1 MTIFKTNESQRGINQ
16 KSHSFKKLLATTL
29 MLLSV
34 IAAGQQ
40 SDSDKEIIPPQ
51 NWYQVEVIL
60 FTQDG
65 NIGEEVPPLDYD
77 LSFPDD
83 ILELIDVEALAE
95 QQKLAIV
102 GALLP
107 EMPEMSLVEAS
118 PFVGFIPLIEMQD
131 PAISPITDNLAESI
145 IGEAP
150 ALSDLLATIDTPVE
164 PYVPEYEDPFE
175 MLAIDQ
181 RDLND
186 SARVLSRRDYNVIFH
201 QAWRFVADEN
211 SNDPWILVHAGQKV
225 GNRAEVEGSL
235 RFYKSRFLHFE
246 TNLWRLKLANE
257 NSVEQTSLAKLPD
270 VPQMDS
276 DDTTLAWR
284 LIPISTEN
292 EEVEA
297 TESTDLDLNT
307 EELTPESELFT
318 ELESASQTLDKS
330 HSGYTLVSFDPRE
343 ADMEDQE
350 QIEIPVT
357 EVWSIAQSK
366 RIEEQSVYYLD
377 HPELGIMLTI
387 KSYEPQPTNP
397 SPVTEDTEILEQ

>member
-16 KSHSFKKLLATTL
+16 KSHSFKKLLATML

-34 IAAGQQ
+34 FAAGQQ
-40 SDSDKEIIPPQ
+40 SDSDEEIIPPQ

-107 EMPEMSLVEAS
+107 EMPKMSLVEAS
-118 PFVGFIPLIEMQD
+118 PFVGFIPLIDMQD

-150 ALSDLLATIDTPVE
+150 ALSDLLSTIDTPVE

-284 LIPISTEN
+284 LIPIAKETEMT
-292 EEVEA
+292 EV

-307 EELTPESELFT
+307 EELTSENELFT

>member
-16 KSHSFKKLLATTL
+16 KSHSFKKLLATML

-34 IAAGQQ
+34 FAAGQQ
-40 SDSDKEIIPPQ
+40 SDSDEEIIPPQ
-51 NWYQVEVIL
+51 SWYQVEVIL

-150 ALSDLLATIDTPVE
+150 ALSDLLSTIDTPVE

-201 QAWRFVADEN
+201 QAWRFIADEN

-276 DDTTLAWR
+276 DNTTLAWR
-284 LIPISTEN
+284 LIPIAKETEMT
-292 EEVEA
+292 EV
-297 TESTDLDLNT
+297 TETTDLDLNT
-307 EELTPESELFT
+307 EELTPENELFT

-397 SPVTEDTEILEQ
+397 PPVIEDTEVLEQ

>member
-16 KSHSFKKLLATTL
+16 KSHSFKKLLATML

-34 IAAGQQ
+34 FAAGQQ
-40 SDSDKEIIPPQ
+40 SDSDEEIIPPQ

-107 EMPEMSLVEAS
+107 ETPEISLIEAS

-131 PAISPITDNLAESI
+131 PAISPITDNLADSI

-150 ALSDLLATIDTPVE
+150 ALSDLLVTIDTPVE

-186 SARVLSRRDYNVIFH
+186 SARVLARRDYNVIFH

-225 GNRAEVEGSL
+225 GNRAEVEGSF

-257 NSVEQTSLAKLPD
+257 NSEEQTSLAKLPD

-284 LIPISTEN
+284 LIPISTKN
-292 EEVEA
+292 KEVEA

-307 EELTPESELFT
+307 DVLTPENELFT

-343 ADMEDQE
+343 ADMEGQE
-350 QIEIPVT
+350 QLEIPVT

-387 KSYEPQPTNP
+387 KSYEPQPTN
-397 SPVTEDTEILEQ
+397 SPPIIEATEVLEQ

>member
-16 KSHSFKKLLATTL
+16 KSHSFKKLLATML

-34 IAAGQQ
+34 FAAGQQ
-40 SDSDKEIIPPQ
+40 SDSDEEIIPPQ

-65 NIGEEVPPLDYD
+65 NIGEEVSPLDYD

-107 EMPEMSLVEAS
+107 EMPEMSPVEAS

-131 PAISPITDNLAESI
+131 PAISPITDNLADSI

-150 ALSDLLATIDTPVE
+150 ALSDLLVTIDTPVE

-186 SARVLSRRDYNVIFH
+186 SARVLARRDYNVIFH

-225 GNRAEVEGSL
+225 GNRAEVEGSF

-257 NSVEQTSLAKLPD
+257 NSEEQTSLAKLPD

-284 LIPISTEN
+284 LIPISTKN
-292 EEVEA
+292 KEVEA

-307 EELTPESELFT
+307 DVLTPENELFT

-343 ADMEDQE
+343 ADMEGQE
-350 QIEIPVT
+350 QLEIPVT

-366 RIEEQSVYYLD
+366 RIEEKSVYYLD

-387 KSYEPQPTNP
+387 KSYEPQPTN
-397 SPVTEDTEILEQ
+397 SPPIIEATEVLEQ

>member
-16 KSHSFKKLLATTL
+16 KSHSFKKLLATML

-34 IAAGQQ
+34 FAAGQQ
-40 SDSDKEIIPPQ
+40 SDSDEEIIPPQ

-107 EMPEMSLVEAS
+107 ETPEISLIEAS

-131 PAISPITDNLAESI
+131 PAISPITDNLADSI

-150 ALSDLLATIDTPVE
+150 ALSDLLVTIDTPVE

-186 SARVLSRRDYNVIFH
+186 SARVLARRDYNVIFH

-225 GNRAEVEGSL
+225 GNRAEVEGSF

-257 NSVEQTSLAKLPD
+257 NSEEQTSLAKLPD
-270 VPQMDS
+270 LPQMDS

-284 LIPISTEN
+284 LIPISTKN
-292 EEVEA
+292 KEVEA

-307 EELTPESELFT
+307 DVLTPENELFT

-343 ADMEDQE
+343 ADMEGQE
-350 QIEIPVT
+350 QLEIPVT

-366 RIEEQSVYYLD
+366 RIEEKSVYYLD

-387 KSYEPQPTNP
+387 KSYEPQPTN
-397 SPVTEDTEILEQ
+397 SPPIIEATEVLEQ

>member
-16 KSHSFKKLLATTL
+16 KSHSFKKLLATML

-34 IAAGQQ
+34 FAAGQQ
-40 SDSDKEIIPPQ
+40 SDSDEEIIPPQ

-107 EMPEMSLVEAS
+107 ETPEISLIEAS

-131 PAISPITDNLAESI
+131 PAISPITDNLADSI

-150 ALSDLLATIDTPVE
+150 ALSDLLVTIDTPVE

-186 SARVLSRRDYNVIFH
+186 SARVLARRDYNVIFH

-225 GNRAEVEGSL
+225 GNRAEVEGSF

-257 NSVEQTSLAKLPD
+257 NSEEQTSLAKLPD

-284 LIPISTEN
+284 LIPISTKN
-292 EEVEA
+292 KEVEA

-307 EELTPESELFT
+307 DVLTPENELFA
-318 ELESASQTLDKS
+318 ELGSASQTLDKS

-343 ADMEDQE
+343 ADMEGQE
-350 QIEIPVT
+350 QLEIPVT

-366 RIEEQSVYYLD
+366 RIEEKSVYYLD

-387 KSYEPQPTNP
+387 KSYEPQPTN
-397 SPVTEDTEILEQ
+397 SPPIIEATEVLEQ

>member
-34 IAAGQQ
+34 FAAGQQ

-350 QIEIPVT
+350 QLEIPVT

-397 SPVTEDTEILEQ
+397 SPVTEILEQ

>member
-16 KSHSFKKLLATTL
+16 KSHSFKKLLATML

-34 IAAGQQ
+34 FAAGQQ
-40 SDSDKEIIPPQ
+40 SDSDEEIIPPQ

-65 NIGEEVPPLDYD
+65 NIGEEVSPLDYD

-107 EMPEMSLVEAS
+107 ETPEISLIEAS

-131 PAISPITDNLAESI
+131 PAISPITDNLADSI

-150 ALSDLLATIDTPVE
+150 ALSDLLVTIDTPVE

-186 SARVLSRRDYNVIFH
+186 SARVLARRDYNVIFH

-225 GNRAEVEGSL
+225 GNRAEVEGSF

-257 NSVEQTSLAKLPD
+257 NSEEQTSLAKLPD

-284 LIPISTEN
+284 LIPISTKN
-292 EEVEA
+292 KEVEA

-307 EELTPESELFT
+307 DVLTPENELFT
-318 ELESASQTLDKS
+318 ELGSASQTLVKS
-330 HSGYTLVSFDPRE
+330 HPGYTLVSFDPRE
-343 ADMEDQE
+343 VDMESQE
-350 QIEIPVT
+350 QLEIPVT

-366 RIEEQSVYYLD
+366 RIEEKSVYYLD

-387 KSYEPQPTNP
+387 KSYEPQPTNSP
-397 SPVTEDTEILEQ
+397 SIIEATEVLEQ

>member
-16 KSHSFKKLLATTL
+16 KSHSFKKLLATML

-34 IAAGQQ
+34 FAAGQQ
-40 SDSDKEIIPPQ
+40 SDSDEEIIPPQ

-65 NIGEEVPPLDYD
+65 NIGEEVSPLDYD

-107 EMPEMSLVEAS
+107 ETPEISLIEAS

-131 PAISPITDNLAESI
+131 PAISPITDNLADSI

-150 ALSDLLATIDTPVE
+150 ALSDLLVTIDTPVE

-186 SARVLSRRDYNVIFH
+186 SARVLARRDYNVIFH

-225 GNRAEVEGSL
+225 GNRAEVEGSF

-257 NSVEQTSLAKLPD
+257 NSEEQTSLAKLPD

-284 LIPISTEN
+284 LIPISTKN
-292 EEVEA
+292 KEVEA

-307 EELTPESELFT
+307 EELTPENELFT
-318 ELESASQTLDKS
+318 ELESASQSLDKS

-343 ADMEDQE
+343 ADMEGQE
-350 QIEIPVT
+350 QLEIPVT

-366 RIEEQSVYYLD
+366 RIEEKSVYYLD

-387 KSYEPQPTNP
+387 KSYEPQPTNSP
-397 SPVTEDTEILEQ
+397 SIIEATEVLEQ

>member
-16 KSHSFKKLLATTL
+16 KSHRFKKLLATML

-34 IAAGQQ
+34 FAAGQQ
-40 SDSDKEIIPPQ
+40 SDSDEEIIPPQ

-83 ILELIDVEALAE
+83 ILELIDVDALAE

-107 EMPEMSLVEAS
+107 ETPEISLIEAS

-131 PAISPITDNLAESI
+131 PAISPITDKLAESI

-150 ALSDLLATIDTPVE
+150 ALSDLLVTIDTPVE

-186 SARVLSRRDYNVIFH
+186 SARVLARRDYNVIFH

-225 GNRAEVEGSL
+225 GNRAEVEGSF

-257 NSVEQTSLAKLPD
+257 NSEEQTSLAKLPD

-284 LIPISTEN
+284 LIPISTKN
-292 EEVEA
+292 KEVEA

-307 EELTPESELFT
+307 DVLTPENELFT

-343 ADMEDQE
+343 ADMEGQE
-350 QIEIPVT
+350 QLEIPVT

-366 RIEEQSVYYLD
+366 RIEEKSVYYLD

-387 KSYEPQPTNP
+387 KSYEPQPTN
-397 SPVTEDTEILEQ
+397 SPPIIEATEVLEQ

>member
-34 IAAGQQ
+34 FAAGQQ

-350 QIEIPVT
+350 QLEIPVT

>member
-16 KSHSFKKLLATTL
+16 KSHSFKKLLATML

-34 IAAGQQ
+34 FAAGQQ
-40 SDSDKEIIPPQ
+40 SDSDEEIIPPQ

-65 NIGEEVPPLDYD
+65 NIGEEVSPLDYD

-107 EMPEMSLVEAS
+107 ETPEISLIEAS

-131 PAISPITDNLAESI
+131 PAISPITDNLADSI

-150 ALSDLLATIDTPVE
+150 ALSDLLVTIDTPVE

-186 SARVLSRRDYNVIFH
+186 SARVLARRDYNVIFH

-225 GNRAEVEGSL
+225 GNRAEVEGSF

-257 NSVEQTSLAKLPD
+257 NSEEQTSLAKLPD

-284 LIPISTEN
+284 LIPISTKN
-292 EEVEA
+292 KEVEA

-307 EELTPESELFT
+307 DVLTPENELFT
-318 ELESASQTLDKS
+318 ELGSASQTLDKS

-343 ADMEDQE
+343 ADMEGQE
-350 QIEIPVT
+350 QLEIPVT

-366 RIEEQSVYYLD
+366 RIEEKSVYYLD

-397 SPVTEDTEILEQ
+397 LPVIEDTEVLEQ

>member
-16 KSHSFKKLLATTL
+16 KSHSFKKLLATML

-34 IAAGQQ
+34 FAAGQQ
-40 SDSDKEIIPPQ
+40 SDSDEEIIPPQ

-65 NIGEEVPPLDYD
+65 NIGEEVSPLDYD

-83 ILELIDVEALAE
+83 ILELIDVDALAE

-107 EMPEMSLVEAS
+107 ETPEISLIEAS

-131 PAISPITDNLAESI
+131 PAISPITDNLADSI

-150 ALSDLLATIDTPVE
+150 ALSDLLVTIDTPVE

-186 SARVLSRRDYNVIFH
+186 SARVLARRDYNVIFH

-225 GNRAEVEGSL
+225 GNRAEVEGSF

-257 NSVEQTSLAKLPD
+257 NSEEQTSLAKLPD

-284 LIPISTEN
+284 LIPISTKN
-292 EEVEA
+292 KEVEA

-307 EELTPESELFT
+307 DVLTPENELFT
-318 ELESASQTLDKS
+318 ELGSASQTLDKS

-343 ADMEDQE
+343 ADMEGQE
-350 QIEIPVT
+350 QLEIPVT

-366 RIEEQSVYYLD
+366 RIEEKSVYYLD

-387 KSYEPQPTNP
+387 KSYEPQPTN
-397 SPVTEDTEILEQ
+397 SPPIIEATEVLEQ

>member
-16 KSHSFKKLLATTL
+16 KSHSFKKLLATML

-34 IAAGQQ
+34 FAAGQQ
-40 SDSDKEIIPPQ
+40 SDSDEEIIPPQ

-65 NIGEEVPPLDYD
+65 NIGEEVSPLDYD

-107 EMPEMSLVEAS
+107 ETPEISLIEAS

-131 PAISPITDNLAESI
+131 PAISPITDNLADSI

-150 ALSDLLATIDTPVE
+150 ALSDLLVTIDTPVE

-186 SARVLSRRDYNVIFH
+186 SARVLARRDYNVIFH

-225 GNRAEVEGSL
+225 GNRAEVEGSF

-257 NSVEQTSLAKLPD
+257 NSEEQTSLAKLPD

-284 LIPISTEN
+284 LIPISTKN
-292 EEVEA
+292 KEVEA

-307 EELTPESELFT
+307 EELTPENELFT

-343 ADMEDQE
+343 ADMEGQE
-350 QIEIPVT
+350 QLEIPVT

-366 RIEEQSVYYLD
+366 RIEEKSVYYLD

-387 KSYEPQPTNP
+387 KSYEPQPTN
-397 SPVTEDTEILEQ
+397 SPPIIEATEVLEQ

>member
-34 IAAGQQ
+34 FAAGQQ

>member
-1 MTIFKTNESQRGINQ
+1 MTIFKTNESQRCINQ
-16 KSHSFKKLLATTL
+16 KSHSFKKLLATML

-34 IAAGQQ
+34 FAAGQQ
-40 SDSDKEIIPPQ
+40 SDSDEEIIPPQ

-65 NIGEEVPPLDYD
+65 NIGEEVSPLDYD

-83 ILELIDVEALAE
+83 IVELIDVEALAE

-107 EMPEMSLVEAS
+107 ETPEISLIEAS

-131 PAISPITDNLAESI
+131 PAISPITDNLADSI

-150 ALSDLLATIDTPVE
+150 ALSDLLVTIDTPVE

-186 SARVLSRRDYNVIFH
+186 SARVLARRDYNVIFH

-225 GNRAEVEGSL
+225 GNRAEVEGSF

-257 NSVEQTSLAKLPD
+257 NSEEQTSLAKLPD

-284 LIPISTEN
+284 LIPISTKN
-292 EEVEA
+292 KEVEA

-307 EELTPESELFT
+307 DVLTPENELFT

-343 ADMEDQE
+343 ADMEGQE
-350 QIEIPVT
+350 QLEIPVT

-366 RIEEQSVYYLD
+366 RIEEKSVYYLD

-387 KSYEPQPTNP
+387 KSYEPQPTN
-397 SPVTEDTEILEQ
+397 SPPIIEATEVLEQ

>member
-16 KSHSFKKLLATTL
+16 KSHSFKKLLATML

-34 IAAGQQ
+34 FAAGQQ
-40 SDSDKEIIPPQ
+40 SDSDEEIIPPQ

-65 NIGEEVPPLDYD
+65 NIGEEVSPLDYD

-107 EMPEMSLVEAS
+107 ETPEISLIEAS

-131 PAISPITDNLAESI
+131 PAISPITDNLADSI

-150 ALSDLLATIDTPVE
+150 ALSDLLVTIDTPVE

-186 SARVLSRRDYNVIFH
+186 SARVLARRDYNVIFH

-225 GNRAEVEGSL
+225 GNRAEVEGSF

-257 NSVEQTSLAKLPD
+257 NSEEQTSLAKLPD

-284 LIPISTEN
+284 LIPISTKN
-292 EEVEA
+292 KEVEA

-307 EELTPESELFT
+307 DVLTPENELFT

-343 ADMEDQE
+343 ADMEGQE
-350 QIEIPVT
+350 QLEIPVT

-366 RIEEQSVYYLD
+366 RIEEKSVYYLD

-387 KSYEPQPTNP
+387 KSYEPQPTN
-397 SPVTEDTEILEQ
+397 SPPIIEATEVLEQ

>member
-1 MTIFKTNESQRGINQ
+1 MTILKTNEYQRGINQ
-16 KSHSFKKLLATTL
+16 KRHSYKTLLATML

-34 IAAGQQ
+34 FATGQQ
-40 SDSDKEIIPPQ
+40 PDSDEEVIPPQ

-60 FTQDG
+60 FTQEG
-65 NIGEEVPPLDYD
+65 NVGEEVPPLDYD
-77 LSFPDD
+77 LNFPDD
-83 ILELIDVEALAE
+83 VLELIDVEALAE

-107 EMPEMSLVEAS
+107 ETPEISLIEAS

-131 PAISPITDNLAESI
+131 PAISPITDNLADSI

-150 ALSDLLATIDTPVE
+150 ALSDLLVTIDTPVE

-186 SARVLSRRDYNVIFH
+186 SARVLARRDYNVIFH

-225 GNRAEVEGSL
+225 GNRAEVEGSF

-257 NSVEQTSLAKLPD
+257 NSEEQTSLAKLPD

-284 LIPISTEN
+284 LIPISTKN
-292 EEVEA
+292 KEVEA

-307 EELTPESELFT
+307 DVLTPENELFT

-343 ADMEDQE
+343 ADMEGQE
-350 QIEIPVT
+350 QLEIPVT

-397 SPVTEDTEILEQ
+397 LPVIEDTEVLEQ

>member
-16 KSHSFKKLLATTL
+16 KSHSFKKLLATML

-34 IAAGQQ
+34 FAAGQQ
-40 SDSDKEIIPPQ
+40 SDSDEEIIPPQ

-107 EMPEMSLVEAS
+107 ETPEISLIEAS

-131 PAISPITDNLAESI
+131 PAISPITDNLADSI

-150 ALSDLLATIDTPVE
+150 ALSDLLVTIDTPVE

-186 SARVLSRRDYNVIFH
+186 SARVLARRDYNVIFH

-225 GNRAEVEGSL
+225 GNRAEVEGSF

-257 NSVEQTSLAKLPD
+257 NSEEQTSLAKLPD

-284 LIPISTEN
+284 LIPISTKN
-292 EEVEA
+292 KEVEA

-307 EELTPESELFT
+307 DVLTPENELFT
-318 ELESASQTLDKS
+318 ELGSASQTLDKS

-343 ADMEDQE
+343 ADMEGQE
-350 QIEIPVT
+350 QLEIPVT

-387 KSYEPQPTNP
+387 KSYEPQPTN
-397 SPVTEDTEILEQ
+397 SPPIIEATEVLEQ

>member
-16 KSHSFKKLLATTL
+16 KSHSFKKLLATML

-34 IAAGQQ
+34 FAAGQQ
-40 SDSDKEIIPPQ
+40 SDSDEEIIPPQ

-107 EMPEMSLVEAS
+107 ETPEISLIEAS

-131 PAISPITDNLAESI
+131 PAISPITDNLADSI

-150 ALSDLLATIDTPVE
+150 ALSDLLVTIDTPVE

-186 SARVLSRRDYNVIFH
+186 SARVLARRDYNVIFH

-225 GNRAEVEGSL
+225 GNRAEVEGSF

-257 NSVEQTSLAKLPD
+257 NSEEQTSLAKLPD

-284 LIPISTEN
+284 LIPISTKN
-292 EEVEA
+292 KEVEA

-307 EELTPESELFT
+307 EELTPENELFT

-343 ADMEDQE
+343 ADMEGQE
-350 QIEIPVT
+350 QLEIPVT

-387 KSYEPQPTNP
+387 KSYEPQPTN
-397 SPVTEDTEILEQ
+397 SPPIIEATEVLEQ

>member
-16 KSHSFKKLLATTL
+16 KSHSFKKLLATML

-34 IAAGQQ
+34 FAAGQQ
-40 SDSDKEIIPPQ
+40 SDSDEEIIPPQ

-65 NIGEEVPPLDYD
+65 NIGEEVSPLDYD

-107 EMPEMSLVEAS
+107 ETPEISLIEAS

-131 PAISPITDNLAESI
+131 PAISPITDKLADSI

-150 ALSDLLATIDTPVE
+150 ALSDLLVTIDTPVE

-186 SARVLSRRDYNVIFH
+186 SARVLARRDYNVIFH

-225 GNRAEVEGSL
+225 GNRAEVEGSF

-257 NSVEQTSLAKLPD
+257 NSEEQTSLAKLPD

-284 LIPISTEN
+284 LIPISTKN
-292 EEVEA
+292 KEVEA

-307 EELTPESELFT
+307 DVLTPENELFT

-343 ADMEDQE
+343 ADMEGQE
-350 QIEIPVT
+350 QLEIPVT

-387 KSYEPQPTNP
+387 KSYEPQPTN
-397 SPVTEDTEILEQ
+397 SPPIIEATEVLEQ

>member
-16 KSHSFKKLLATTL
+16 KSHRFKKLLATML

-34 IAAGQQ
+34 FAAGQQ
-40 SDSDKEIIPPQ
+40 SDSDEEIIPPQ

-107 EMPEMSLVEAS
+107 ETPEISLIEAS

-131 PAISPITDNLAESI
+131 PAISPITDNLADSI

-150 ALSDLLATIDTPVE
+150 ALSDLLVTIDTPVE

-186 SARVLSRRDYNVIFH
+186 SARVLARRDYNVIFH

-225 GNRAEVEGSL
+225 GNRAEVEGSF

-257 NSVEQTSLAKLPD
+257 NSEEQTSLAKLPD

-284 LIPISTEN
+284 LIPISTKN
-292 EEVEA
+292 KEVEA

-307 EELTPESELFT
+307 DVLTPENELFT
-318 ELESASQTLDKS
+318 ELGSASQTLDKS

-343 ADMEDQE
+343 ADMEGQE
-350 QIEIPVT
+350 QLEIPVT

-387 KSYEPQPTNP
+387 KSYEPQPTN
-397 SPVTEDTEILEQ
+397 SPPIIEATEVLEQ

>member
-16 KSHSFKKLLATTL
+16 KSHSFKKLLATML

-34 IAAGQQ
+34 FAAGQQ
-40 SDSDKEIIPPQ
+40 SDSDEEIIPPQ

-211 SNDPWILVHAGQKV
+211 SNDPWIFVHAGQKV

-397 SPVTEDTEILEQ
+397 SPVTEILEQ

>member
-34 IAAGQQ
+34 FAAGQQ

-270 VPQMDS
+270 VPKMDS
-276 DDTTLAWR
+276 NDTTLAWR

>member
-16 KSHSFKKLLATTL
+16 KSHSFKKLLTTTL

>member
-34 IAAGQQ
+34 FAAGQQ

-186 SARVLSRRDYNVIFH
+186 SARVLARRDYNVIFH
-201 QAWRFVADEN
+201 QAWRFIADEN

>member
-1 MTIFKTNESQRGINQ
+1 MNDYQPGINQ
-16 KSHSFKKLLATTL
+16 KSHSYKQLLVSVL

-34 IAAGQQ
+34 FAAGQQ
-40 SDSDKEIIPPQ
+40 SDGDEGIIPPQ

-60 FTQDG
+60 FTQEG
-65 NIGEEVPPLDYD
+65 NVGEEIPPLNYD
-77 LSFPDD
+77 LNFPDN
-83 ILELIDVEALAE
+83 IRELIDVEALAE

-102 GALLP
+102 GAVLP
-107 EMPEMSLVEAS
+107 EPPTISLIEAS
-118 PFVGFIPLIEMQD
+118 PFAGFIPLIEMQD
-131 PAISPITDNLAESI
+131 PAISPITDSLVKPNME
-145 IGEAP
+145 EVP
-150 ALSDLLATIDTPVE
+150 ALSDLLVDIDTSVE

-175 MLAIDQ
+175 MLATDQ

-186 SARVLSRRDYNVIFH
+186 TARVLARRDYNVIFH

-225 GNRAEVEGSL
+225 GNRAEVEGSF

-257 NSVEQTSLAKLPD
+257 NSEEQTSLAKLPD

-284 LIPISTEN
+284 LIPISTKN
-292 EEVEA
+292 KEVEA

-307 EELTPESELFT
+307 DVLTPENELFT

-343 ADMEDQE
+343 ADMEGQE
-350 QIEIPVT
+350 QLEIPVT

-366 RIEEQSVYYLD
+366 RIEEESVYYLD

-387 KSYEPQPTNP
+387 KSYEPQPTN
-397 SPVTEDTEILEQ
+397 SPPIIEATEVLEQ

>member
-1 MTIFKTNESQRGINQ
+1 MTILKTNEYQRGINQ
-16 KSHSFKKLLATTL
+16 KRHSYKTLLATML

-34 IAAGQQ
+34 FATGQQ
-40 SDSDKEIIPPQ
+40 PDSDEEVIPPQ

-60 FTQDG
+60 FTQEG
-65 NIGEEVPPLDYD
+65 NVGEEVPPLDYD
-77 LSFPDD
+77 LNFPDD
-83 ILELIDVEALAE
+83 VLELIDVEALAE

-107 EMPEMSLVEAS
+107 ETPEISLIEAS

-131 PAISPITDNLAESI
+131 PAISPITDNLADSI
-145 IGEAP
+145 IVETQ
-150 ALSDLLATIDTPVE
+150 ALSDLLVSTDSLVE

-186 SARVLSRRDYNVIFH
+186 SARVLARRDYNVIFH

-257 NSVEQTSLAKLPD
+257 NSEEQTSLAKLPD

-297 TESTDLDLNT
+297 TESADLDLNT
-307 EELTPESELFT
+307 EELIPENESFT
-318 ELESASQTLDKS
+318 EFDSASETLVKS
-330 HSGYTLVSFDPRE
+330 HPGYTLVSFDPRE
-343 ADMEDQE
+343 VDMESQE
-350 QIEIPVT
+350 QLEIPVT

-366 RIEEQSVYYLD
+366 RIEEQNVYYLD

-397 SPVTEDTEILEQ
+397 PPVFGDTEILEQ

>member
-16 KSHSFKKLLATTL
+16 KSHSFKKLLATML

-34 IAAGQQ
+34 FAAGQQ
-40 SDSDKEIIPPQ
+40 SDSDEEIIPPQ

-107 EMPEMSLVEAS
+107 ETPEISLIEAS

-131 PAISPITDNLAESI
+131 PAISPITDNLADSI

-150 ALSDLLATIDTPVE
+150 ALSDLLVTIDTPVE

-186 SARVLSRRDYNVIFH
+186 SARVLARRDYNVIFH

-225 GNRAEVEGSL
+225 GNRAEVEGSF

-257 NSVEQTSLAKLPD
+257 NSEEQTSLAKLPD

-284 LIPISTEN
+284 LIPISTKN
-292 EEVEA
+292 KEVEA

-307 EELTPESELFT
+307 DVLTPENELFT

-343 ADMEDQE
+343 ADMEGQE
-350 QIEIPVT
+350 QLEIPVT

-366 RIEEQSVYYLD
+366 RIEEKSVYYLD

-397 SPVTEDTEILEQ
+397 LPVIEDTEVLEQ

>member
-1 MTIFKTNESQRGINQ
+1 MNECQRGMKQ
-16 KSHSFKKLLATTL
+16 KSHSYKNLLASML

-34 IAAGQQ
+34 FAAGQQ
-40 SDSDKEIIPPQ
+40 TDSDEKILPPQ

-60 FTQDG
+60 FTQEG
-65 NIGEEVPPLDYD
+65 NVGEEVPPLDYD
-77 LSFPDD
+77 LNFPDH

-95 QQKLAIV
+95 QKKLAIV

-107 EMPEMSLVEAS
+107 ESPKISLIEAS

-131 PAISPITDNLAESI
+131 PAISPIMDNLAEPI
-145 IGEAP
+145 NGEAP
-150 ALSDLLATIDTPVE
+150 ALSELLNNVDTPVE

-175 MLAIDQ
+175 MLAKDQ

-186 SARVLSRRDYNVIFH
+186 SARVLARRDYNVIFH

-257 NSVEQTSLAKLPD
+257 NSLELTSLAKLPD
-270 VPQMDS
+270 FPQIRS

-284 LIPISTEN
+284 LIPI
-292 EEVEA
+292 A
-297 TESTDLDLNT
+297 TETEEIEVTESSDLDLNK
-307 EELTPESELFT
+307 EDLTPENELSK
-318 ELESASQTLDKS
+318 ELDSAPQILDKS
-330 HSGYTLVSFDPRE
+330 HPGYVLVSFDPRE
-343 ADMEDQE
+343 ADMGSQE
-350 QIEIPVT
+350 QLEIPVT
-357 EVWSIAQSK
+357 EVWSIKQSK

-397 SPVTEDTEILEQ
+397 PPVIEDTEVLEQ

>member
-16 KSHSFKKLLATTL
+16 KSHSFKKLLATML

-34 IAAGQQ
+34 FAAGQQ
-40 SDSDKEIIPPQ
+40 SDSDEEIIPPQ

-65 NIGEEVPPLDYD
+65 NIGEEVSPLDYD

-107 EMPEMSLVEAS
+107 ETPEISLIEAS

-131 PAISPITDNLAESI
+131 PAISPITDNLADSI
-145 IGEAP
+145 IVETQ
-150 ALSDLLATIDTPVE
+150 ALSDLLVSTDSLVE

-186 SARVLSRRDYNVIFH
+186 SARVLARRDYNVIFH

-225 GNRAEVEGSL
+225 GNRAEVEGSF

-257 NSVEQTSLAKLPD
+257 NSEEQTSLAKLPD

-284 LIPISTEN
+284 LIPISTKN
-292 EEVEA
+292 KEVEA

-307 EELTPESELFT
+307 DVLTPENELFT

-343 ADMEDQE
+343 ADMEGQE
-350 QIEIPVT
+350 QLEIPVT

-397 SPVTEDTEILEQ
+397 LPVIEDTEVLEQ

>member
-1 MTIFKTNESQRGINQ
+1 MNDYQLGINQ
-16 KSHSFKKLLATTL
+16 KSHSYKQLLASVL

-34 IAAGQQ
+34 FAAGQQ
-40 SDSDKEIIPPQ
+40 SDGDEGIIPPQ

-60 FTQDG
+60 FTQEG

-77 LSFPDD
+77 LNFPDN
-83 ILELIDVEALAE
+83 IRELIDIEALAE

-102 GALLP
+102 GAVLP
-107 EMPEMSLVEAS
+107 EPPTISLIEAS
-118 PFVGFIPLIEMQD
+118 SFAGFIPLIEMQD
-131 PAISPITDNLAESI
+131 PAISPITDSLVKPNME
-145 IGEAP
+145 EVP
-150 ALSDLLATIDTPVE
+150 ALSDLLVDIDTSVE

-175 MLAIDQ
+175 MLATDQ

-186 SARVLSRRDYNVIFH
+186 TARVLARRDYNVIFH

-257 NSVEQTSLAKLPD
+257 NSLELTSLAKLPD
-270 VPQMDS
+270 FPQIPS
-276 DDTTLAWR
+276 DNTTLAWR
-284 LIPISTEN
+284 LIPI
-292 EEVEA
+292 A
-297 TESTDLDLNT
+297 TET
-307 EELTPESELFT
+307 EEIEVTESSDLGLNKKNLTPENELST
-318 ELESASQTLDKS
+318 ESDSASQTSDKS
-330 HSGYTLVSFDPRE
+330 HTGYVLVSFDPRE
-343 ADMEDQE
+343 ADMESQE
-350 QIEIPVT
+350 QLEIPVT
-357 EVWSIAQSK
+357 EVWSIKQSK

-397 SPVTEDTEILEQ
+397 PPVTEDTEVLEQ

>member
-16 KSHSFKKLLATTL
+16 KSHRFKKLLATML

-34 IAAGQQ
+34 FAAGQQ

-330 HSGYTLVSFDPRE
+330 HSGYTLVSFNPRE

-350 QIEIPVT
+350 QLEIPVT

>member
-16 KSHSFKKLLATTL
+16 KSHSFKKLLATML

-34 IAAGQQ
+34 FAAGQQ
-40 SDSDKEIIPPQ
+40 SDSDEEIIPPQ

-83 ILELIDVEALAE
+83 ILELIDVDALAE

-107 EMPEMSLVEAS
+107 ETPEISLIEAS

-131 PAISPITDNLAESI
+131 PAISPITDNLADSI

-150 ALSDLLATIDTPVE
+150 ALSDLLVTIDTPVE

-186 SARVLSRRDYNVIFH
+186 SARVLARRDYNVIFH

-225 GNRAEVEGSL
+225 GNRAEVEGSF

-257 NSVEQTSLAKLPD
+257 NSEEQTSLAKLPD

-284 LIPISTEN
+284 LIPISTKN
-292 EEVEA
+292 KEVEA

-307 EELTPESELFT
+307 EELTPENELFT

-343 ADMEDQE
+343 ADMEGQE
-350 QIEIPVT
+350 QLEIPVT

-366 RIEEQSVYYLD
+366 RIEEKSVYYLD

-387 KSYEPQPTNP
+387 KSYEPQPTN
-397 SPVTEDTEILEQ
+397 SPPIIEATEVLEQ

>member
-16 KSHSFKKLLATTL
+16 KSHSFKKLLATML

-34 IAAGQQ
+34 
-40 SDSDKEIIPPQ
+40 PPQ

-107 EMPEMSLVEAS
+107 ETPEISLIEAS

-131 PAISPITDNLAESI
+131 PAISPITDNLADSI

-150 ALSDLLATIDTPVE
+150 ALSDLLVTIDTPVE

-186 SARVLSRRDYNVIFH
+186 SARVLARRDYNVIFH

-225 GNRAEVEGSL
+225 GNRAEVEGSF

-257 NSVEQTSLAKLPD
+257 NSEEQTSLAKLPD

-284 LIPISTEN
+284 LIPISTKN
-292 EEVEA
+292 KEVEA

-307 EELTPESELFT
+307 DVLTPENELFT
-318 ELESASQTLDKS
+318 ELGSASQTLDKS

-343 ADMEDQE
+343 ADMEGQE
-350 QIEIPVT
+350 QLEIPVT

-366 RIEEQSVYYLD
+366 RIEEKSVYYLD

-387 KSYEPQPTNP
+387 KSYEPQPTN
-397 SPVTEDTEILEQ
+397 SPPIIEATEVLEQ

>member
-1 MTIFKTNESQRGINQ
+1 MTILKTNEYQRGINQ
-16 KSHSFKKLLATTL
+16 KRHSYKTLLATML

-34 IAAGQQ
+34 FATGQQ
-40 SDSDKEIIPPQ
+40 PDSDEEVIPPQ

-60 FTQDG
+60 FTQEG
-65 NIGEEVPPLDYD
+65 NVGEEVPPLDYD
-77 LSFPDD
+77 LNFPDD
-83 ILELIDVEALAE
+83 VLELIDVEALAE

-107 EMPEMSLVEAS
+107 ETPEISLIEAS

-131 PAISPITDNLAESI
+131 PAISPITDNLADSI

-150 ALSDLLATIDTPVE
+150 ALSDLLVTIDTPVE

-186 SARVLSRRDYNVIFH
+186 SARVLARRDYNVIFH

-257 NSVEQTSLAKLPD
+257 NSEEQTSLAKLPD

-297 TESTDLDLNT
+297 TESADLDLNT
-307 EELTPESELFT
+307 EELIPENESFT
-318 ELESASQTLDKS
+318 EFDSASETLVKS
-330 HSGYTLVSFDPRE
+330 HPGYTLVSFDPRE
-343 ADMEDQE
+343 VDMESQE
-350 QIEIPVT
+350 QLEIPVT

-366 RIEEQSVYYLD
+366 RIEEKSVYYLD

-397 SPVTEDTEILEQ
+397 LPVIEDTEVLEQ